1 MSQREGLDAEAHI
14 RDICSV
20 DIGVVKKIYC
30 MVQEKVLFFYI
41 ELELGKKKT
50 IQIFTFI
57 L

>member
-1 MSQREGLDAEAHI
+1 MSQRGRLDAEAQI

-20 DIGVVKKIYC
+20 DTGVVKKNC

-41 ELELGKKKT
+41 ELELGKN
-50 IQIFTFI
+50 IVQIFTFI